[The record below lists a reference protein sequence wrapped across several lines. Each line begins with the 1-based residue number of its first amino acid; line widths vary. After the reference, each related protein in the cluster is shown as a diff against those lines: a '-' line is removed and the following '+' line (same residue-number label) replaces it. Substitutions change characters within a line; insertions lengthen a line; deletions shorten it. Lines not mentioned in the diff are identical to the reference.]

1 MSRTTRAVLG
11 LVVLIVG
18 VIVGLKAIIET
29 DEEAIERVT
38 NACRAAFLE
47 RNVDGILANLTADA
61 VFRDGNR
68 NRSLADEAGARVEQ
82 VGRRVESISLNLREI
97 EIDGDDARA
106 LWRVNVRLRR
116 KGQGVPFGRFDLRA
130 EYRRESE
137 VWKIRHVEI
146 IGI

>member
-1 MSRTTRAVLG
+1 MSRTTRGVLF
-11 LVVLIVG
+11 LVVVIVG

-47 RNVDGILANLTADA
+47 RNVDGILTNLATDA

-68 NRSLADEAGARVEQ
+68 NRPLSDETRVRVEQ
-82 VGRRVESISLNLREI
+82 VGKRVQAISLNLREI
-97 EIDGDDARA
+97 EIDGDEARA

-116 KGQGVPFGRFDLRA
+116 KGGVPFGRFDMRA

-137 VWKIRHVEI
+137 VWKIRLVEI

>member
-68 NRSLADEAGARVEQ
+68 NRSLAD
-82 VGRRVESISLNLREI
+82 
-97 EIDGDDARA
+97 
-106 LWRVNVRLRR
+106 
-116 KGQGVPFGRFDLRA
+116 
-130 EYRRESE
+130 
-137 VWKIRHVEI
+137 
-146 IGI
+146 